1 MSDLTDTAPLP
12 VSGEPGSARPG
23 IFQRIRD
30 VWAYRELLGNLTRK
44 ELKVKYKGSFL
55 GFAWSLLN
63 PILYLVVFWIVFQKI
78 LGAGIPNFPIF
89 FLAGLLPWN
98 LFSTSL
104 GSGTSA
110 ITGNASL
117 VGRVWFPREILVI
130 SPIGANLV
138 HFFLQSIVL
147 AIALVIFRIAPSPAF
162 MALLPF
168 ALLTLLVFGGALA
181 IMFAAVNVYLRD
193 TEHLLELLMLA
204 WFWLTPIVYPFAQ
217 VAETMGQYWYLYLL
231 NPMTSIVITFQRAL
245 YNQTDTGGDAATGAK
260 GLGGGGSAIIPDESV
275 FWYLR
280 NLVIVFVAS
289 MLLLWFALWLF
300 GRLEGDFAEEI

>member
-1 MSDLTDTAPLP
+1 MSDITDTAPLP
-12 VSGEPGSARPG
+12 VVGEPGSARPG
-23 IFQRIRD
+23 IIQRIRD

-104 GSGTSA
+104 GAGTTA

-117 VGRVWFPREILVI
+117 VGRVWFPREILIVA
-130 SPIGANLV
+130 PIGANLV
-138 HFFLQSIVL
+138 HFFLQFMVL
-147 AIALVIFRIAPSPAF
+147 IGALVLFRVAPSPVF
-162 MALLPF
+162 VTLLPF
-168 ALLTLLVFGGALA
+168 ALLTLLVLVGALG
-181 IMFAAVNVYLRD
+181 ILFAAVNVYLRD
-193 TEHLLELLMLA
+193 TEHLLELLLLA
-204 WFWLTPIVYPFAQ
+204 WFWMTPIVY
-217 VAETMGQYWYLYLL
+217 QYLMVVESLGRYGRLFML

-245 YNQTDTGGDAATGAK
+245 YNHTTTGGVDAADARGIGA
-260 GLGGGGSAIIPDESV
+260 GSKIIPDASV
-275 FWYLR
+275 FWYFR
-280 NLVIVFVAS
+280 NLALVLVGSLALF
-289 MLLLWFALWLF
+289 WFAMWVF
-300 GRLEGDFAEEI
+300 GRLEGNFAEEI

>member
-12 VSGEPGSARPG
+12 VVGEPGSARPG
-23 IFQRIRD
+23 ILQRIRD

-98 LFSTSL
+98 LFSISL
-104 GSGTSA
+104 GSGTTA

-130 SPIGANLV
+130 APIGANLV
-138 HFFLQSIVL
+138 HFFLQFIVL
-147 AIALVIFRIAPSPAF
+147 GIALVIFRVAPSPAF
-162 MALLPF
+162 MVLLPF
-168 ALLTLLVFGGALA
+168 ALLTLLVLVAALGLL
-181 IMFAAVNVYLRD
+181 FAAVNVYLRD
-193 TEHLLELLMLA
+193 TEHLLELLLLA
-204 WFWLTPIVYPFAQ
+204 WFWMTPIVYPYMT
-217 VAETMGQYWYLYLL
+217 VASKLKELWWVYLL

-245 YNQTDTGGDAATGAK
+245 YNHTTTGGGDATGVKGIATG
-260 GLGGGGSAIIPDESV
+260 SEIIPDASV
-275 FWYLR
+275 FWYFR
-280 NLVIVFVAS
+280 NLALVFLGSLA
-289 MLLLWFALWLF
+289 LFWFASWVF